1 MGQDERRL
9 LKALYENYLVSLKKL
24 AAKIGIDYD
33 DIEDVVHDTILTYF
47 DRYPLDWADKQKRAM
62 LVRILYS
69 KRVDI
74 YRRRLHCIEVSIED
88 SEEEI
93 LAVKRL
99 TEMDTLTRVVDN
111 ETYQEVRK
119 LINEMRKD
127 WRDVIIL
134 RVLDDRPISEVCE
147 ILEISGEACRSRI
160 ARARKYLKEELKDLG
175 LFVD

>member
-9 LKALYENYLVSLKKL
+9 LKALYENYLVPLKKL
-24 AAKIGIDYD
+24 AAKSGIDYD
-33 DIEDVVHDTILTYF
+33 DIEDVVHDTILTYY

-74 YRRRLHCIEVSIED
+74 YRKRLHCTEVSIED
-88 SEEEI
+88 AEEEI
-93 LAVKRL
+93 LTVKRL
-99 TEMDTLTRVVDN
+99 TETDTLTRVVDS
-111 ETYQEVRK
+111 ETYREVRK
-119 LINEMRKD
+119 LINELQKD

-134 RVLDDRPISEVCE
+134 HIVDDRPISEVCE
-147 ILEISGEACRSRI
+147 ILEISGVACRSRI
-160 ARARKYLKEELKDLG
+160 KRARRYLKDELKDLG